1 VLFVTAVLPSHYF
14 VMAPFAWALRAAGHE
29 VCVAAQPELVE
40 TVARSGL
47 PVVPV
52 GGEADFAARYR
63 DQTATRPADVATR
76 PADVA
81 APYRDQAAAR
91 PADAGI
97 RPADAGAR
105 PGDPKALFCTVADG
119 MADDL
124 VDFARAW
131 RPDAVVWEP
140 TTLAGPLAAA
150 ACGAVS
156 LRYLWGPDIVGRGIG
171 RHNLPPQFAELFARF
186 GIDLDALPEWW
197 NIDACPDGLQV
208 DGTTRRVPVRYVPYS
223 NSQHVPGWFLRRG
236 GRPRVCVTLGITMTE
251 VAGGRSFFAPRV
263 LDALAALDVDLVTAV
278 VPAQRPLLDRVPE
291 GVRVVEDGALHML
304 LPSCDLVIHHGG
316 VGSMLT
322 AALYGLPQLTITQ
335 MPDQSFYS
343 AHLSRTGASVHLTGD
358 QADPE
363 TLRAVVRRLLHDPSY
378 RRAADGIRRA
388 MLSRPTPQ
396 QIVPTVERLVAA
408 ARDAAPTR
416 TSPLPQGAAR

>member
-1 VLFVTAVLPSHYF
+1 MRVLFVTAVLPSHYF

-40 TVARSGL
+40 TVTRSGL

-52 GGEADFAARYR
+52 GGEVDFAARYR
-63 DQTATRPADVATR
+63 RR
-76 PADVA
+76 
-81 APYRDQAAAR
+81 AAAR
-91 PADAGI
+91 PAAPD
-97 RPADAGAR
+97 AR

-124 VDFARAW
+124 VDFARQW

-171 RHNLPPQFAELFARF
+171 RDNLPPQFAELFARF
-186 GIDLDALPEWW
+186 GIDLDDMAEWW
-197 NIDACPDGLQV
+197 NIDACPDDVQV
-208 DGTTRRVPVRYVPYS
+208 TGNTRRVPVRYVPYS
-223 NSQHVPGWFLRRG
+223 NSQHVPDWFLRRS

-263 LDALAALDVDLVTAV
+263 LDALAGLDVELVTAV
-278 VPAQRPLLDRVPE
+278 VPAQRPLLTGVPE
-291 GVRVVEDGALHML
+291 GVRVAEDGALHML

-322 AALYGLPQLTITQ
+322 AALNGLPQLTITQ

-343 AHLSRTGASVHLTGD
+343 AHLARTGASVHLTGD
-358 QADPE
+358 EADPG
-363 TLRAVVRRLLHDPSY
+363 TLRAVVRRLLEDPSY
-378 RRAADGIRRA
+378 REAADGIRRA

-396 QIVPTVERLVAA
+396 QIVPEVERLVAA
-408 ARDAAPTR
+408 EQSRAPALASR
-416 TSPLPQGAAR
+416 TAPQGAAR

>member
-1 VLFVTAVLPSHYF
+1 MRVLFVTAVLPSHYF

-63 DQTATRPADVATR
+63 DRTAGRPA
-76 PADVA
+76 
-81 APYRDQAAAR
+81 
-91 PADAGI
+91 G
-97 RPADAGAR
+97 AGAR

-124 VDFARAW
+124 VAFARQW

-186 GIDLDALPEWW
+186 GIDVDDIPEWW
-197 NIDACPDGLQV
+197 NIDACPDDLQV
-208 DGTTRRVPVRYVPYS
+208 TGNTQRVPVRYVPYS
-223 NSQHVPGWFLRRG
+223 NSQHVPDWFLRRD
-236 GRPRVCVTLGITMTE
+236 GRKRVCVTLGITMTE
-251 VAGGRSFFAPRV
+251 VAGGKSFFAPRV
-263 LDALAALDVDLVTAV
+263 LDALAELDIDLVTAV
-278 VPAQRPLLDRVPE
+278 VPTQRPLLEGRVPD
-291 GVRVVEDGALHML
+291 GVRVAEDGALHML

-343 AHLSRTGASVHLTGD
+343 GYLAGTGASVHLTGD
-358 QADPE
+358 EADPE
-363 TLRAVVRRLLHDPSY
+363 TLRSVVRRLLDDPSY
-378 RRAADGIRRA
+378 RRAADGIRTA

-408 ARDAAPTR
+408 ARGAAPTR
-416 TSPLPQGAAR
+416 TSAPEQGAA